1 MLRNQRRNCKQNAL
15 PGLQGAPAE
24 DKIALELL
32 LKFIILFFMNLLPP
46 REAHHILL
54 ASGVTMKPIYLIW
67 ITAFMFLSCGVHKNE
82 KELRKFLTDRVG
94 QIEPLAK
101 EANLAYW
108 RASTTGQPQAFEE
121 YSRLN
126 LKLKKLYSDADDFAF
141 LSKLKN
147 EGGIRDPLL
156 SRQLTLLYNTYLENQ
171 MPPELLQQITEQSSR
186 IEQKFSTFRGTIGSK
201 RVTGNE
207 INDILR
213 KETRSKKREEAWLAS
228 KMVAPVVA
236 ADVVALAQLRNQA
249 AVKLGFKNYHALVLA
264 TNEQNE
270 EELDA
275 IFQSLH
281 ELTNAPFAQI
291 KAGFDAELAKRYGI
305 APAEIRPWHYHDAFF
320 QEAPLLQS
328 VDLDR
333 FYRNKDVRELGQTFY
348 QSIGL
353 PVESVLAVSDLYER
367 EGKNPHAF
375 STDIDRL
382 GDVRILC
389 NLENNES
396 WMETLLHELG
406 HAVYDKYHDPAQP
419 FLLRQ
424 PAHAFTTEAIANFF
438 GRLSRNPA
446 WMQPMLGLMDAERR
460 EIESVS
466 ATYARQQMLVFARW
480 SMVMYYFEKGLYAD
494 PGQDL
499 NALWWQLVEKYQ
511 LVKKPAGRNEPD
523 WASKIHIA
531 MYPCYYHNYLLGQLL
546 ASQLNGHIVKIVLA
560 ADPAQTVGYVGEKR
574 LGDYLRRNLF
584 EPGSAYPWNEMIRRA
599 TGEPLSAKY
608 FVQEYVQP

>member
-1 MLRNQRRNCKQNAL
+1 
-15 PGLQGAPAE
+15 
-24 DKIALELL
+24 
-32 LKFIILFFMNLLPP
+32 
-46 REAHHILL
+46 
-54 ASGVTMKPIYLIW
+54 MKPVYLLCL
-67 ITAFMFLSCGVHKNE
+67 TALMFLSCGVHKNE
-82 KELRKFLTDRVG
+82 KELRKFLNDRVG

-101 EANLAYW
+101 DANLAYW
-108 RASTTGQPQAFEE
+108 QAATTGQPQAFDD
-121 YSRLN
+121 YSRLS
-126 LKLKKLYSDADDFAF
+126 LKLKQIYSNADDFAF

-171 MPPELLQQITEQSSR
+171 MPSDLLQRITEQSSR
-186 IEQKFSTFRGTIGSK
+186 IEQKFSTFRGTIGVK
-201 RVTGNE
+201 RVTGND
-207 INDILR
+207 ISDILR
-213 KETRSKKREEAWLAS
+213 NETRSKKREEAWLAS
-228 KMVAPVVA
+228 KMVGPVVA
-236 ADVVALAQLRNQA
+236 ADVVALVQLRNEA
-249 AVKLGFKNYHALVLA
+249 AKKLGFKNYHTMVLT

-275 IFQSLH
+275 IFQSLY
-281 ELTNAPFAQI
+281 ELTNDPFARI
-291 KAGFDAELAKRYGI
+291 KSGFDAELAKRYGI
-305 APAEIRPWHYHDAFF
+305 APADLQPWHYHDPFF

-333 FYRNKDVRELGQTFY
+333 FYRNKDVRELGQRFY

-353 PVESVLAVSDLYER
+353 PVESVLAASDLYER

-382 GDVRILC
+382 GDVRVLC
-389 NLENNES
+389 NLENDES

-406 HAVYDKYHDPAQP
+406 HAVYDKYHNMAQP

-446 WMQPMLGLMDAERR
+446 WMQPMLGLTDAERQ

-466 ATYARQQMLVFARW
+466 RAYARQQMLVFARW
-480 SMVMYYFEKGLYAD
+480 SMVMYYFEKGLYDD

-511 LVKKPAGRNEPD
+511 LIKKPAGRNAPD
-523 WASKIHIA
+523 WAAKIHIA
-531 MYPCYYHNYLLGQLL
+531 IYPCYYHNYLLGELL
-546 ASQLNGHIVKIVLA
+546 ASQLNAYIIRTVLS
-560 ADPAQTVGYVGEKR
+560 ADPSQTIGYVGEKR
-574 LGDYLRRNLF
+574 LGDYLRRSVF